1 MKILKENR
9 LNISRNRAS
18 DVSLFQQLFDSYFQS
33 LVTYAFR
40 FVNDWQAAEDITQDV
55 FMALWVKKEDV
66 DFDQP
71 VKPYLY
77 RAIYNRSINYL
88 NSALMQKRIEGVDT
102 IDELIN
108 QEILSYNQHDALLLK
123 EITAEINSFVE
134 TLPAQCRNVYK
145 LSREENL
152 KNKEIAAR
160 LDISE
165 KAVEKHITKA
175 LTEIRNH
182 LVHLDILSMLICLV
196 GSSFFGSPDI

>member
-1 MKILKENR
+1 MKKLKEKQTV
-9 LNISRNRAS
+9 SRSRAS
-18 DVSLFQQLFDSYFQS
+18 DISLFQQLFDSYFQV

-77 RAIYNRSINYL
+77 RAVYNRSINYL

-123 EITAEINSFVE
+123 EITAEINNFVE
-134 TLPAQCRNVYK
+134 TLPPQCRNVYK

>member
-1 MKILKENR
+1 MKKLKEKQTV
-9 LNISRNRAS
+9 SRSRAS
-18 DVSLFQQLFDSYFQS
+18 DISLFQQLFDSYFQS

-40 FVNDWQAAEDITQDV
+40 FVNDWQAAEDIAQDV
-55 FMALWVKKEDV
+55 FMALWMKKEDI

-77 RAIYNRSINYL
+77 RAVYNRSINYL

-102 IDELIN
+102 IDELIS

-123 EITAEINSFVE
+123 EITAEINNFVE
-134 TLPAQCRNVYK
+134 TLPPQCRNVYK

>member
-1 MKILKENR
+1 MKKLKEKQTV
-9 LNISRNRAS
+9 SRSRAS
-18 DVSLFQQLFDSYFQS
+18 DISLFQQLFDSYFQA

-55 FMALWVKKEDV
+55 FMALWMKKEDI
-66 DFDQP
+66 DFDEP

-77 RAIYNRSINYL
+77 RAVYNRSINYL
-88 NSALMQKRIEGVDT
+88 NSALMQKRIEGADT
-102 IDELIN
+102 IEELIN
-108 QEILSYNQHDALLLK
+108 QEVLGYNQHDALLLK
-123 EITAEINSFVE
+123 EITAEINNFVE
-134 TLPAQCRNVYK
+134 TLPPQCRNVYK

-196 GSSFFGSPDI
+196 GSSFLGSPDI

>member
-1 MKILKENR
+1 MKKRKEKQTV
-9 LNISRNRAS
+9 SRSRAS

-77 RAIYNRSINYL
+77 RAVYNRSINYL

-123 EITAEINSFVE
+123 EITAEINNFVE
-134 TLPAQCRNVYK
+134 TLPPQCRNVYK

>member
-18 DVSLFQQLFDSYFQS
+18 DVSLFQELFGSYFQS

-55 FMALWVKKEDV
+55 FMALWVKKEDI

-77 RAIYNRSINYL
+77 RAVYNRSINYL

-123 EITAEINSFVE
+123 EITAEINNFVE
-134 TLPAQCRNVYK
+134 TLPPQCRNVYK

-196 GSSFFGSPDI
+196 GSSS

>member
-1 MKILKENR
+1 MKKLKEKQTV
-9 LNISRNRAS
+9 SRSRAS
-18 DVSLFQQLFDSYFQS
+18 DISLFQQLFDSYFQS

-55 FMALWVKKEDV
+55 FMALWVKKEDI
-66 DFDQP
+66 DFDEP

-77 RAIYNRSINYL
+77 RAVYNRSINYL

-123 EITAEINSFVE
+123 EITAEIHNFVE
-134 TLPAQCRNVYK
+134 TLPPQCRNVYK

-182 LVHLDILSMLICLV
+182 LVHLDILSMLICLI
-196 GSSFFGSPDI
+196 GSSSFGSPDI

>member
-1 MKILKENR
+1 MKKLKEKQTV
-9 LNISRNRAS
+9 SHSRAS
-18 DVSLFQQLFDSYFQS
+18 DISLFQQLFDSYFQS

-123 EITAEINSFVE
+123 EITAEINNFVE
-134 TLPAQCRNVYK
+134 TLPPQCRNVYK

>member
-1 MKILKENR
+1 MKKLKEKQTV
-9 LNISRNRAS
+9 SRSRAS
-18 DVSLFQQLFDSYFQS
+18 DISLFQQLFDSYFQS

-123 EITAEINSFVE
+123 EITAEINNFVE
-134 TLPAQCRNVYK
+134 TLPPQCRNVYK

-196 GSSFFGSPDI
+196 GSSS

>member
-1 MKILKENR
+1 MKKLKEKQTV
-9 LNISRNRAS
+9 SRSRAS
-18 DVSLFQQLFDSYFQS
+18 DISLFQQLFDSYFQS

-66 DFDQP
+66 DFDEP

-77 RAIYNRSINYL
+77 RAVYNRSINYL

-123 EITAEINSFVE
+123 EITAEINNFVE
-134 TLPAQCRNVYK
+134 TLPPQCRNVYK

-196 GSSFFGSPDI
+196 GSSFLGSPDI

>member
-1 MKILKENR
+1 MKKLKEKQTV
-9 LNISRNRAS
+9 SRSRAS
-18 DVSLFQQLFDSYFQS
+18 DISLFQQLFDSYFQS

-123 EITAEINSFVE
+123 EITAEINNFVE
-134 TLPAQCRNVYK
+134 TLPPQCRNVYK

-196 GSSFFGSPDI
+196 GSSFLGSPDI

>member
-1 MKILKENR
+1 MKKRKEKQTV
-9 LNISRNRAS
+9 SRSRAS
-18 DVSLFQQLFDSYFQS
+18 DVSLFQQLFDSYFQV

-123 EITAEINSFVE
+123 EITAEINNFVE
-134 TLPAQCRNVYK
+134 TLPPQCRNVYK

>member
-1 MKILKENR
+1 MKKLKEKQTV
-9 LNISRNRAS
+9 SRSRAS
-18 DVSLFQQLFDSYFQS
+18 DISLFQQLFDSYFQS

-55 FMALWVKKEDV
+55 FMALWVKKEDI
-66 DFDQP
+66 DFDEP

-77 RAIYNRSINYL
+77 RAVYNRSINYL

-123 EITAEINSFVE
+123 EITAEIHNFVE
-134 TLPAQCRNVYK
+134 TLPPQCRNVYK

-196 GSSFFGSPDI
+196 GSSFLGSPDI

>member
-1 MKILKENR
+1 MKKLKEKQTV
-9 LNISRNRAS
+9 SRSRAS
-18 DVSLFQQLFDSYFQS
+18 DISLFQQLFDSYFQS

-102 IDELIN
+102 IDELIS

-123 EITAEINSFVE
+123 EITAEINNFVE
-134 TLPAQCRNVYK
+134 TLPPQCRNVYK

-196 GSSFFGSPDI
+196 GSSFLGSPDI

>member
-1 MKILKENR
+1 MKKLKEKQTV
-9 LNISRNRAS
+9 SRSRAS
-18 DVSLFQQLFDSYFQS
+18 DISLFQQLFDSYFQS

-55 FMALWVKKEDV
+55 FMALWMKKEDV
-66 DFDQP
+66 DFDEP

-77 RAIYNRSINYL
+77 RAVYNRSINYL

-123 EITAEINSFVE
+123 EITAEINNFVE
-134 TLPAQCRNVYK
+134 TLPPQCRNVYK

-182 LVHLDILSMLICLV
+182 LVHLDILSMLTCLV

>member
-1 MKILKENR
+1 MKKLKEKQTV
-9 LNISRNRAS
+9 SRSRAS
-18 DVSLFQQLFDSYFQS
+18 DISLFQQLFDSYFQA

-40 FVNDWQAAEDITQDV
+40 FVNDWQAAEDIAQDV
-55 FMALWVKKEDV
+55 FMALWMKKEDV

-123 EITAEINSFVE
+123 EITAEINNFVE
-134 TLPAQCRNVYK
+134 TLPPQCRNVYK

-196 GSSFFGSPDI
+196 GSSFLGSPDI

>member
-1 MKILKENR
+1 MKKLKEKQTV
-9 LNISRNRAS
+9 SRSRAS
-18 DVSLFQQLFDSYFQS
+18 DISLFQQLFDSYFQS

-123 EITAEINSFVE
+123 EITAEINNFVE
-134 TLPAQCRNVYK
+134 TLPPQCRNVYK

>member
-1 MKILKENR
+1 MKKLKEKQTV
-9 LNISRNRAS
+9 SRSRAS
-18 DVSLFQQLFDSYFQS
+18 DISLFQQLFDSYFQA

-40 FVNDWQAAEDITQDV
+40 FVNDWQAAEDIAQDV
-55 FMALWVKKEDV
+55 FMALWMKKEDI

-123 EITAEINSFVE
+123 EITAEINNFVE
-134 TLPAQCRNVYK
+134 TLPPQCRNVYK

>member
-1 MKILKENR
+1 MKKLKEKQAV
-9 LNISRNRAS
+9 SRSRAI
-18 DVSLFQQLFDSYFQS
+18 DVSLFQQLFDSYFQA

-40 FVNDWQAAEDITQDV
+40 FVNDWQAAEDIAQDV
-55 FMALWVKKEDV
+55 FMALWMKKEDI

-77 RAIYNRSINYL
+77 RAVYNRSINYL

-102 IDELIN
+102 IDELIS

-123 EITAEINSFVE
+123 EITAEINNFVE
-134 TLPAQCRNVYK
+134 TLPPQCRNVYK

-182 LVHLDILSMLICLV
+182 LVHLDILSMLICLI
-196 GSSFFGSPDI
+196 GSSSFGSPDI

>member
-1 MKILKENR
+1 MKKLKEKQTV
-9 LNISRNRAS
+9 SRSRAS
-18 DVSLFQQLFDSYFQS
+18 DISLFQQLFDSYFQS

-55 FMALWVKKEDV
+55 FMTLWVKKEDV

-123 EITAEINSFVE
+123 EITAEIHNFVE
-134 TLPAQCRNVYK
+134 TLPPQCRNVYK

>member
-1 MKILKENR
+1 MKKLKEKQTV
-9 LNISRNRAS
+9 SRSRAS
-18 DVSLFQQLFDSYFQS
+18 DISLFQQLFDSYFQA

-55 FMALWVKKEDV
+55 FMALWMKKEDI
-66 DFDQP
+66 DFDEP

-77 RAIYNRSINYL
+77 RAVYNRSINYL
-88 NSALMQKRIEGVDT
+88 NSALMQKRIEGADT
-102 IDELIN
+102 IEELIN
-108 QEILSYNQHDALLLK
+108 QEVLGYNQHDALLLK
-123 EITAEINSFVE
+123 EITAEINNFVE
-134 TLPAQCRNVYK
+134 TLPPQCRNVYK

-152 KNKEIAAR
+152 KNKEIADR

-196 GSSFFGSPDI
+196 GSSFLGSPDI

>member
-1 MKILKENR
+1 MKKLKEKQTV
-9 LNISRNRAS
+9 SRSRAS
-18 DVSLFQQLFDSYFQS
+18 DIFLFQQLFDSYFQS

-40 FVNDWQAAEDITQDV
+40 FVNDWQAAEDIAQDV
-55 FMALWVKKEDV
+55 FMALWMKKEDI

-102 IDELIN
+102 IDELIS

-123 EITAEINSFVE
+123 EITAEINNFVE
-134 TLPAQCRNVYK
+134 TLPPQCRNVYK

-196 GSSFFGSPDI
+196 GSSFLGSPDI